1 MEKNILEL
9 RNISKQ
15 YDGKVVLKG
24 INLNIKEGE
33 FVTLLGPSGCGKT
46 TTLRII
52 AGFEQPNSGELL
64 FLGKDYLKTPVHKRE
79 VNTVFQNY
87 ALFPHL
93 TVFDNIAYG
102 LKIKRTKYD
111 ILEKEVKKFLL
122 LVGLESFE
130 DKSVELLSGGQ
141 RQRVALARALINKPK
156 VLLLDEPMAA
166 LDVKLRKKM
175 QAELKALQEE
185 IGITFILVTHDQEE
199 ALTMS
204 DRIIVMNDGT
214 IQQVGTPTEIYNEP
228 ENIWT
233 AQFIGDSNIISNA
246 IFLKDNFVQFDG
258 KKFECVDR
266 GFGEK
271 EDQIDIMI
279 RPEDI
284 DIVPV
289 GKGFFTGVV
298 TSVNF
303 KGVHWEIIVECKER
317 KYLIHST
324 DKVEEDEK
332 VDISWN
338 VEDIHVMWKEIDD

>member
-1 MEKNILEL
+1 MILGERIKLLRQKNNLTIEELANRCELTKGFISQLERDISSPSIETLQNILEVLGTNLADFFKPEKNKKFVYQGDDHYEVEQDNYRIEWLVPNAQANELEPILIQIKPYSESERILPFEEL

-111 ILEKEVKKFLL
+111 ILEKEVKRFLL
-122 LVGLESFE
+122 LVGLEGFE

-175 QAELKALQEE
+175 QAELKALQGE

-204 DRIIVMNDGT
+204 DRIIVMNDGA

-228 ENIWT
+228 ENI
-233 AQFIGDSNIISNA
+233 
-246 IFLKDNFVQFDG
+246 
-258 KKFECVDR
+258 
-266 GFGEK
+266 
-271 EDQIDIMI
+271 
-279 RPEDI
+279 
-284 DIVPV
+284 
-289 GKGFFTGVV
+289 
-298 TSVNF
+298 
-303 KGVHWEIIVECKER
+303 
-317 KYLIHST
+317 
-324 DKVEEDEK
+324 
-332 VDISWN
+332 
-338 VEDIHVMWKEIDD
+338 

>member
-1 MEKNILEL
+1 METNILEL

-15 YDGKVVLKG
+15 YEGKVVLKG

-102 LKIKRTKYD
+102 LKVKRNKYD
-111 ILEKEVKKFLL
+111 VIETEVKKFLQ
-122 LVGLESFE
+122 LVGLEGFE
-130 DKSVELLSGGQ
+130 DKSVEQLSGGQ

-175 QAELKALQEE
+175 QAE

-199 ALTMS
+199 ALTLS
-204 DRIIVMNDGT
+204 DRIIVMNDGA

-228 ENIWT
+228 ENLWT
-233 AQFIGDSNIISNA
+233 AQFIGDSILFQMQFLLKII
-246 IFLKDNFVQFDG
+246 
-258 KKFECVDR
+258 
-266 GFGEK
+266 
-271 EDQIDIMI
+271 
-279 RPEDI
+279 
-284 DIVPV
+284 
-289 GKGFFTGVV
+289 
-298 TSVNF
+298 
-303 KGVHWEIIVECKER
+303 
-317 KYLIHST
+317 
-324 DKVEEDEK
+324 
-332 VDISWN
+332 
-338 VEDIHVMWKEIDD
+338 